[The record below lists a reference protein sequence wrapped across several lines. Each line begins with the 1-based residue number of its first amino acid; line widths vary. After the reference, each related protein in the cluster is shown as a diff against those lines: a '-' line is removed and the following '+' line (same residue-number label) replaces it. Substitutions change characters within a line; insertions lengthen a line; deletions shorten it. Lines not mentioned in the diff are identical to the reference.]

1 MPAPGSALSSL
12 PTLTDAGVRFVTER
26 HLAILSTARRDG
38 RIHSVPVGFTV
49 ENGVLRI
56 ITSDRTQKVRNIER
70 AGHATVAQVEGRQWI
85 TFDGAA
91 TIDRDPDAIAHA
103 VMLYSARY
111 REPSVNP
118 IRVVIE
124 MAVAGV
130 LGSPGMVA
138 H

>member
-1 MPAPGSALSSL
+1 M
-12 PTLTDAGVRFVTER
+12 LTDAAIRFVTER
-26 HLAILSTARRDG
+26 HLAILSTVGPDG

-49 ENGVLRI
+49 EDGLLRI

-85 TFDGAA
+85 AFDGAA
-91 TIDRDPDAIAHA
+91 RIDRDPDAIAHA
-103 VMLYSARY
+103 VALYSGRY

-124 MAVAGV
+124 ISVARM
-130 LGSPGMVA
+130 LGSPGMVG